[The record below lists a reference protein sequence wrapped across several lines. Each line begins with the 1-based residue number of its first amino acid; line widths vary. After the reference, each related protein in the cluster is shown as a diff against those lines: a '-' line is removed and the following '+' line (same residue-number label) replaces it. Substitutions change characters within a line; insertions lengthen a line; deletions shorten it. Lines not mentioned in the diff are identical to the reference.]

1 MDSSDSTMQINEEDS
16 SLRITENDLLVFLEY
31 YFTIAK
37 DNLNEILT
45 FKNGNPNENLIYK
58 SLNFW
63 LNFSLNFK
71 DISLIN
77 LIQSEIDKEKCIF
90 IKNKL
95 KDILLMIYQFLKNNL
110 SNQGIILFFLIFY
123 NRTIFKNISTKY
135 FKNIRNNI
143 KIQRNFWQY
152 KSK

>member
-77 LIQSEIDKEKCIF
+77 LIQSEID
-90 IKNKL
+90 
-95 KDILLMIYQFLKNNL
+95 
-110 SNQGIILFFLIFY
+110 
-123 NRTIFKNISTKY
+123 
-135 FKNIRNNI
+135 
-143 KIQRNFWQY
+143 
-152 KSK
+152 

>member
-123 NRTIFKNISTKY
+123 NRTIFKTISTKY

-143 KIQRNFWQY
+143 KIQRNF
-152 KSK
+152 

>member
-95 KDILLMIYQFLKNNL
+95 KDILLMIYLFLTNNL

-143 KIQRNFWQY
+143 KIQRNF
-152 KSK
+152 

>member
-95 KDILLMIYQFLKNNL
+95 KDILLMIYLFLKNNL
-110 SNQGIILFFLIFY
+110 SNQGIILIFLIFY

-143 KIQRNFWQY
+143 KIQRNF
-152 KSK
+152 

>member
-110 SNQGIILFFLIFY
+110 SNQGIILIFLIFY

-143 KIQRNFWQY
+143 KIQKNF
-152 KSK
+152 

>member
-110 SNQGIILFFLIFY
+110 SNQGIILIFLIFY

-143 KIQRNFWQY
+143 KIQRNF
-152 KSK
+152 

>member
-95 KDILLMIYQFLKNNL
+95 KDILLMIYLFLKNNL

-143 KIQRNFWQY
+143 KIQRNF
-152 KSK
+152 

>member
-45 FKNGNPNENLIYK
+45 IKNGNPNENLIYK

-143 KIQRNFWQY
+143 KIQRNF
-152 KSK
+152 

>member
-143 KIQRNFWQY
+143 KIQRNF
-152 KSK
+152 

>member
-110 SNQGIILFFLIFY
+110 SNQGIILFF
-123 NRTIFKNISTKY
+123 
-135 FKNIRNNI
+135 
-143 KIQRNFWQY
+143 
-152 KSK
+152 

>member
-110 SNQGIILFFLIFY
+110 SNQGIIFFFLIFY
-123 NRTIFKNISTKY
+123 NKTIFKNISTKY

-143 KIQRNFWQY
+143 KIQRNF
-152 KSK
+152 

>member
-1 MDSSDSTMQINEEDS
+1 MQINEEDS

-95 KDILLMIYQFLKNNL
+95 KDILLMIYLFLKNNL

-143 KIQRNFWQY
+143 KIQRNF
-152 KSK
+152 